1 MESVAVDLVTKK
13 MAIFENSKEDLKSCS
28 LLQQYMKNPNLKFQ
42 DLIGVSGDLLLGK
55 YSLILYKFM
64 RNINIV

>member
-13 MAIFENSKEDLKSCS
+13 MSLFENSNEDLKSSS

-55 YSLILYKFM
+55 Y
-64 RNINIV
+64 

>member
-13 MAIFENSKEDLKSCS
+13 MSLFENSKEDLKSCS

-42 DLIGVSGDLLLGK
+42 DLIGVSGDLLLGNYK
-55 YSLILYKFM
+55 MIFYKFD
-64 RNINIV
+64 

>member
-13 MAIFENSKEDLKSCS
+13 MSLLENSKDDIKSSS

-55 YSLILYKFM
+55 YY
-64 RNINIV
+64 